1 MTQQLAKDL
10 HAIFVRDLEFLKRK
24 LSEANSHS
32 QRAVYLDAINTTRD
46 SIEILREIRNPS
58 SFVKI

>member
-24 LSEANSHS
+24 LSEADSHG